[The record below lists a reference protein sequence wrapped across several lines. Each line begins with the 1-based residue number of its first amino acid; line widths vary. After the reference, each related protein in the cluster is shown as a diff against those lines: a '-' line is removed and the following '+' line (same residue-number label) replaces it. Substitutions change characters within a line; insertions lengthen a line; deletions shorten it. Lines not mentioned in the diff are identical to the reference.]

1 MKRIIRIFLLVLLV
15 TIFVTSNMYLYKE
28 LNEERKQEIVFE
40 ELSNIVEETEI
51 QEENN
56 KINIQKLYE
65 ENNDFVGW
73 LKIEDTNINY
83 PIMQTE
89 IERKDYYLKRNFYK
103 EYSSLGTPYIA
114 EYCNILNSD
123 NVIIY
128 GHHITKNKMFGELE
142 NYKNKEFYENHKI
155 INFNTIYGEI
165 NYEIISVFKT
175 IVYEEDTFKYYD
187 FVKAENKEEYY
198 DFINKCEEL
207 SLYETE
213 KTARYGDKLLTL
225 STCEYSNKNGR
236 LVIVAKMI
244 NSNVV
249 GK

>member
-51 QEENN
+51 KEENN

-175 IVYEEDTFKYYD
+175 IDYEEDTFKYYD

-198 DFINKCEEL
+198 NFINKCEEL

>member
-28 LNEERKQEIVFE
+28 LNEERKQEIIFE

-142 NYKNKEFYENHKI
+142 NYKNKEFYKNHKI

-198 DFINKCEEL
+198 NFINKCEEL

>member
-1 MKRIIRIFLLVLLV
+1 MNKIVRVILLVLLV
-15 TIFVTSNMYLYKE
+15 TIFVTSSIYLYKE
-28 LNEERKQEIVFE
+28 LNEEKVQEDIFE
-40 ELSNIVEETEI
+40 ELSNITEDTQEQEETNKVDVI
-51 QEENN
+51 KLHEENS
-56 KINIQKLYE
+56 
-65 ENNDFVGW
+65 DFVGW

-114 EYCNILNSD
+114 EYCNILDSD

-128 GHHITKNKMFGELE
+128 GHHITNNKMFGELE

-175 IVYEEDTFKYYD
+175 IVYEENTFKYYD
-187 FVKAENKEEYY
+187 FVKANSKEEY
-198 DFINKCEEL
+198 DSFINKCEEL

-213 KTARYGDKLLTL
+213 KTARYEDKLLTL

-236 LVIVAKMI
+236 LVIVARMI
-244 NSNVV
+244 NSNIV

>member
-28 LNEERKQEIVFE
+28 LNEERKQEIIFE

-198 DFINKCEEL
+198 NFINKCEEL

>member
-51 QEENN
+51 KEENN

-198 DFINKCEEL
+198 NFINKCEEL

>member
-1 MKRIIRIFLLVLLV
+1 
-15 TIFVTSNMYLYKE
+15 
-28 LNEERKQEIVFE
+28 
-40 ELSNIVEETEI
+40 
-51 QEENN
+51 
-56 KINIQKLYE
+56 
-65 ENNDFVGW
+65 
-73 LKIEDTNINY
+73 
-83 PIMQTE
+83 
-89 IERKDYYLKRNFYK
+89 
-103 EYSSLGTPYIA
+103 
-114 EYCNILNSD
+114 
-123 NVIIY
+123 
-128 GHHITKNKMFGELE
+128 MFGELE

-198 DFINKCEEL
+198 NFINKCEEL

>member
-51 QEENN
+51 KEENN

-73 LKIEDTNINY
+73 LKIKDTNINY

-198 DFINKCEEL
+198 NFINKCEEL

>member
-15 TIFVTSNMYLYKE
+15 TIFVTINMYLYKE

-51 QEENN
+51 KEENN

-198 DFINKCEEL
+198 NFINKCEEL